1 MQYTGYLLI
10 NNKKIKV
17 LVREGKTY
25 RSLKIRQ
32 SGVDGN
38 FLSDESDYLA
48 SYPSLIRELKN
59 GSQISL

>member
-10 NNKKIKV
+10 NNEKIKV

-32 SGVDGN
+32 SGVDSN

-59 GSQISL
+59 GSQISV